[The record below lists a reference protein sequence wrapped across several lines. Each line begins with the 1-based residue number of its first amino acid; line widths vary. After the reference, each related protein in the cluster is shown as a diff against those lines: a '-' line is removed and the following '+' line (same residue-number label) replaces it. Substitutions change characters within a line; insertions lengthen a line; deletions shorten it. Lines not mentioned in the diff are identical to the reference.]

1 MQLSWSVD
9 KSAGSARLVARD
21 ALERTYTVIGYANHL
36 TLVISEPG
44 EPQDGQVARRSVD
57 LPTNTSIRHQTT
69 QLARLTA
76 QRFLDAGEDGD
87 QQVRLARALDDAYA
101 LFRHNYRR

>member
-44 EPQDGQVARRSVD
+44 EPADGKVARRSVD
-57 LPTNTSIRHQTT
+57 MPTNTSIRHQTT
-69 QLARLTA
+69 RLARLTA
-76 QRFLDAGEDGD
+76 QHFLDVGEDGD
-87 QQVRLARALDDAYA
+87 QQVRLARALASAYA
-101 LFRHNYRR
+101 LLKDNYRR